1 MVYISALRII
11 VDTHSSCLSSAGIQ
25 VIVDTH
31 SLFMEL
37 IANKDTHSGLL

>member
-1 MVYISALRII
+1 MVYISALR
-11 VDTHSSCLSSAGIQ
+11 